1 MRKVIVVLL
10 CLTGLGCFGQNM
22 QVVFDWDAR
31 GNQIARVLP
40 FELAHRGDTTVIL
53 DAQYGLE
60 NMQERFHFT
69 FIVKHQGST
78 FYKTSEHTTLTFQG
92 ENGTGV
98 VVSQEKFSYAP
109 HELEFHFIFTAG
121 DLGYEDN
128 DISLQRMG
136 AIEQVIIHQLPEMN
150 LTFLI
155 PEEKRTFLK
164 DLQNSL
170 RIGYRKGETS
180 GGSAIRGAMG
190 NEKSNRDSKTKS
202 VRGERLKL

>member
-1 MRKVIVVLL
+1 MRKVSVLL
-10 CLTGLGCFGQNM
+10 LWCASLGCFGQNM

-31 GNQIARVLP
+31 GNQIARVFP
-40 FELAHRGDTTVIL
+40 FELARNGDTVLIL

-78 FYKTSEHTTLTFQG
+78 FYKTSEHTTVTFKG
-92 ENGTGV
+92 ENGMGTL
-98 VVSQEKFSYAP
+98 VSLEKFNYSP
-109 HELEFHFIFTAG
+109 HEMDFHFIFTAG

-128 DISLQRMG
+128 DISLQRLG
-136 AIEQVIIHQLPEMN
+136 AIEQLVLHQLPEMDMSF
-150 LTFLI
+150 TV
-155 PEEKRTFLK
+155 PEENRTFLK

-170 RIGYRKGETS
+170 RVGYRKGDTS

-190 NEKSNRDSKTKS
+190 NEKSNRNSKTKQ